1 MCVSVAIAALSA
13 VTSIAGG
20 LSASGAAS
28 AQAKAAKADAARK
41 TDILATQAQEQA
53 NLAEEERQKVLA
65 RNRAIAGGLA
75 NIGDSASFNRIQ
87 AGITENTMDDIS
99 ATLFNSFQEEETI
112 RLQTARRAAN
122 AKAQGRNAMITAGLG
137 AAQAGLSGYS
147 SFQKLKVPGGSGLTD
162 AERYNKLDSG
172 PRNRFYAT

>member
-41 TDILATQAQEQA
+41 TDIAATQAQEQA
-53 NLAEEERQKVLA
+53 NLAEEQRQKLRS
-65 RNRAIAGGLA
+65 RNNAIAGVA

-87 AGITENTMDDIS
+87 AAITEDTMDDI
-99 ATLFNSFQEEETI
+99 AAIQFNNLQQSESI
-112 RLQTARRAAN
+112 RLNAARQAAN
-122 AKAQGRNAMITAGLG
+122 AKAQGKTALVTAGLG

-147 SFQKLKVPGGSGLTD
+147 SFQKLKVPGGSTD
-162 AERYNKLDSG
+162 ALRYNQLDSG